1 MRESDIPIVVKI
13 PEKVKAGGAK
23 GYYCKQIFSIIIQR
37 SELMRSN
44 QKRAEAVSQGE
55 LFRKR
60 KSEMTTGERVGLLQ
74 EKLYCKAKQELDYRF
89 YVLYD
94 KVFIPYVLSEAYKR
108 VKASDGS
115 PGKDGQSFEQIEQ
128 GGLDE
133 FLEELREELRKR
145 TYKPEAVKR
154 VWIPKANG
162 KLRPLGIPVIRDRV
176 AQMACKLVIEP
187 IFEADFEDSSY
198 GFRPNRSSKD
208 AMGAIKG
215 YLQKGKTEVLD
226 ADLSGYFDTIPHDK
240 LKKVLELRI
249 ADKRL
254 LHLISLWLKSPIIE
268 DGRYHKNNGKGT
280 PQGGVISP
288 LLSNIYLHLIDRIVN
303 NSKSVFYKTGVKIVR
318 YADDFILI
326 GEKVSQQAKEKL
338 KELLTRMGL
347 ILNETKTREL
357 DATKASFDFLG
368 FTIRYDKGI
377 KGQSKRYWNIV
388 PSAKSAQKVRGKIRT
403 YLKSGGHYPAS
414 QIAEGLNE
422 ILRGWLNYYDV
433 PGVSYSSKSKRD
445 LRYYLVEKLGRYY
458 NRKSQRKSRL
468 YGNRAYEMLVHK
480 YGMIDPTK
488 YAVARRL

>member
-1 MRESDIPIVVKI
+1 
-13 PEKVKAGGAK
+13 
-23 GYYCKQIFSIIIQR
+23 
-37 SELMRSN
+37 MRSN
-44 QKRAEAVSQGE
+44 QKRAEPVSQGE

-60 KSEMTTGERVGLLQ
+60 KGEMATGERVGLLQ
-74 EKLYCKAKQELDYRF
+74 EKLYCKAKQERAYRF

-108 VKASDGS
+108 VKASGGS

-128 GGLDE
+128 SGLE
-133 FLEELREELRKR
+133 AFLEDLREDLRKR
-145 TYKPEAVKR
+145 SYKPEAVKR

-215 YLQKGKTEVLD
+215 NLQKGKTEVLD

-240 LKKVLELRI
+240 LKKVLKLRI
-249 ADKRL
+249 ADPRL
-254 LHLISLWLKSPIIE
+254 LHLISLWLKSPVIE
-268 DGRYHKNNGKGT
+268 DGKHRRSGGKGT

-303 NSKSVFYKTGVKIVR
+303 NGNSVFYRTGVKIVR
-318 YADDFILI
+318 YADDFILM
-326 GEKVSQQAKEKL
+326 GERISQQAKEKI
-338 KELLTRMGL
+338 KELLRKMGL
-347 ILNETKTREL
+347 TLNESKTRDL
-357 DATKASFDFLG
+357 DATKAPFNFLG

-377 KGQSKRYWNIV
+377 KGQGKRYWNIV
-388 PSAKSAQKVRGKIRT
+388 PSVKSEQKVREKIRT
-403 YLKSGGHYPAS
+403 YLQTGGHYPATKV
-414 QIAEGLNE
+414 AEGLNE

-433 PGVSYSSKSKRD
+433 PGVSYPSKSKRD

-468 YGNRAYEMLVHK
+468 YGSQAYEMLVHK
-480 YGMIDPTK
+480 YAMIDPTK
-488 YAVARRL
+488 YAAARRL